1 MRARLIVA
9 VTLLLGLTVGSPA
22 DAAHH
27 RSACQ
32 KAVKYTARCAQ
43 IEVYGHRGRHWRTAT
58 NENTLVAFKQD
69 AQVGASFEADAWVL
83 SDGTA
88 VIFHDKR
95 LGRVVD
101 RDSMPRGVTARTT
114 ITSLTTA
121 QFRQLQTKGGQPL
134 MTLERLLKFAG
145 RQSVNGMI
153 EDKYTLLDPVQV
165 SDWVTQFHAPVVFY
179 QTPKCRQGVPEH
191 PEFADYGMTVGAKYI
206 GACAPS
212 PQLLADA
219 GFAFLITHEDAIT
232 PEYVADAHSHGLEV
246 GNFNSGEAD
255 VWARLVA
262 AGADYLLVP
271 HPGKAERWLK

>member
-1 MRARLIVA
+1 M
-9 VTLLLGLTVGSPA
+9 
-22 DAAHH
+22 
-27 RSACQ
+27 
-32 KAVKYTARCAQ
+32 KYTARCAEIQ
-43 IEVYGHRGRHWRTAT
+43 VYGHRGRHWRTAT

-114 ITSLTTA
+114 ITSLTIA
-121 QFRQLQTKGGQPL
+121 QFRQLRTKGGQPL

-145 RQSVNGMI
+145 RRSITGMI
-153 EDKYTLLDPVQV
+153 ENKYTLLDPVQV
-165 SDWVTQFHAPVVFY
+165 SDWVREFHAPVVFY
-179 QTPKCRQGVPEH
+179 QTPKCRQDVPEH
-191 PEFADYGMTVGAKYI
+191 PEFADHGMTVGAKYI

-212 PQLLADA
+212 PQLLAEA
-219 GFAFLITHEDAIT
+219 GYSFLITHEEAIT
-232 PEYVADAHSHGLEV
+232 PAYVAAAHSNGLEV
-246 GNFNSGEAD
+246 GNFNSGKPE

-262 AGADYLLVP
+262 AGADYLLAP

>member
-1 MRARLIVA
+1 VRLIVA
-9 VTLLLGLTVGSPA
+9 VTLLLGLMVWSPA
-22 DAAHH
+22 DAARHL
-27 RSACQ
+27 SPCE
-32 KAVKYTARCAQ
+32 KTVKYAARCAQ

-58 NENTLVAFKQD
+58 NENTLVASQQD
-69 AQVGASFEADAWVL
+69 ARVGASFEADSWVL

-88 VIFHDKR
+88 VIFHDRR

-101 RDSMPRGVTARTT
+101 RDSMPPGVTARTT

-134 MTLERLLKFAG
+134 MTLKRLLRFAG
-145 RQSVNGMI
+145 RRSVSGMI
-153 EDKYTLLDPVQV
+153 ENKYTLLDPVQV
-165 SDWVTQFHAPVVFY
+165 AAWVAHFHAPVVFY
-179 QTPKCRQGVPEH
+179 QTPKCRQGVPDR
-191 PEFADYGMTVGAKYI
+191 PEFVDYGMTVGAKEI

-219 GFAFLITHEDAIT
+219 GFSFLITHEEAIT

-246 GNFNSGEAD
+246 GNSNSGKTD

-262 AGADYLLVP
+262 ADADYLLAP
-271 HPGKAERWLK
+271 HPGRAEKWLK